1 MKRKLLVLLIVLIPI
16 MMPNMATAIAIDVGD
31 LGIAWNSLLVISSCE
46 NDSECFGDNCWCG
59 QGNGDF

>member
-1 MKRKLLVLLIVLIPI
+1 
-16 MMPNMATAIAIDVGD
+16 MPNMATAIAIDVGD